1 MGRQGGLEALLEV
14 TLGSPHRLS
23 WRRQGSGKATVSP
36 RGEVQAAPLLQPR
49 TRGYHAPHPT
59 AHVLLP
65 EQGSLTASQSR
76 ALGDPQAPAEG
87 REAPTR

>member
-14 TLGSPHRLS
+14 MLGSPHRLS

-49 TRGYHAPHPT
+49 TRGITPHTPR
-59 AHVLLP
+59 
-65 EQGSLTASQSR
+65 LTFCCQNR
-76 ALGDPQAPAEG
+76 GP
-87 REAPTR
+87 